1 MGAFKV
7 APKKGAKET
16 AAAKKKKAAPV
27 AAAATKKSPFTFGKK
42 APVKKP
48 VEEKKSV
55 GLFTRMPW
63 QK

>member
-7 APKKGAKET
+7 APKSGGAKKETT
-16 AAAKKKKAAPV
+16 AANKKAPV
-27 AAAATKKSPFTFGKK
+27 AAKKSPFTFGKK
-42 APVKKP
+42 ATPAKQPV